1 MLLALKSA
9 WAIASSNYTAK
20 ISSTHQINRSGWT
33 KLSADTCKLGISYP
47 DIFVHP
53 HQYIPD
59 LSMTV
64 HSQMVGGSNR
74 PCFTRHTRHIN
85 FPDSGGRMHV
95 SDACVT
101 VCCACLMHDIVIQH
115 ENHVLHGTQI
125 GASHLQLSTQS
136 SSLTALIV
144 VPSLSHVH
152 V

>member
-9 WAIASSNYTAK
+9 WAIASSIYAAK

-33 KLSADTCKLGISYP
+33 KLSVDTCKLVWTDKLSGYFCP
-47 DIFVHP
+47 P
-53 HQYIPD
+53 TPD

-64 HSQMVGGSNR
+64 HSQMVDGSNK